1 MLTMFL
7 SRVEVI
13 KQNMTAA
20 TDPSENPSPEEAAQ
34 WYSLV
39 PQSNTTTCILTLAF
53 YRQLMFDHLFS
64 LLAPH
69 LAVLFPSVRQAR
81 VANIPYLDVPDLDTI
96 DQPVWQ
102 FLAALGLNASLE
114 QQQILVTS
122 LRERVLENVTSAVKG
137 WVSDEETRKMRLAN
151 VNIFLHALG
160 LDSSQIAL

>member
-1 MLTMFL
+1 MVR
-7 SRVEVI
+7 S
-13 KQNMTAA
+13 
-20 TDPSENPSPEEAAQ
+20 SPEVEC
-34 WYSLV
+34 YHLD
-39 PQSNTTTCILTLAF
+39 THAF

-114 QQQILVTS
+114 QQQVLVTS